1 MAYYDFFFDIL
12 CYDFFKK
19 TQCVNKCCW
28 KHADHKAE
36 DLTLVFF
43 SPQISSGL
51 PDLSDEVSGG
61 HGGQGFWERSGHPTE
76 QRRILLTSG
85 RETWT
90 STVWWCPVCTEG
102 YVHSLVSSFLK
113 TQLASHRQQEPGCKN
128 TRFGLKNRGQHK
140 FFIVSWS

>member
-1 MAYYDFFFDIL
+1 M
-12 CYDFFKK
+12 
-19 TQCVNKCCW
+19 
-28 KHADHKAE
+28 
-36 DLTLVFF
+36 FF
-43 SPQISSGL
+43 SPQISSWL

-61 HGGQGFWERSGHPTE
+61 HGGQGSRERSGHPTE

-90 STVWWCPVCTEG
+90 STVWWCPVSTEG

-128 TRFGLKNRGQHK
+128 TRFGLKNRDNTIFYSKLKLNCKLGNQCRYYDINSK
-140 FFIVSWS
+140 LRQKYY